1 MPRATLPFMK
11 LFPACTR
18 VLAMLATVALT
29 AACGAS
35 SEAESTTQDSTE
47 LFVAGNLVWSTREI
61 PVCWVN
67 PTDAAAMSWVQ
78 DAVARTWSSVSPVR
92 FTGWGTCNS
101 SSGKAIRIQ
110 IDESNPRAIIGSHI
124 DSSPVTMWLNF
135 TFATFSPS
143 CQTNREHCVRA
154 IAIHEFGHALGFD
167 HEQNRADKAQDCK
180 SDATA
185 PVGDTPIG
193 LWDRDSVMNYCSRVW
208 INGGNL
214 SEGDIAGVRQVY
226 GTAAAK
232 QDPLTFNATQ
242 YGLSYAD
249 LAGLNAEQLTNH
261 WLTQGRAQ
269 GRAGSF
275 VFSASNYLSRY
286 NDLQS
291 AFGSNYR
298 AASDHYELYGVNE
311 GRRSSLLFD
320 VQYYLAHYGDLQAA
334 FGTNYRAATDHYVS
348 SGLAEGRR
356 ASADFDPQ
364 YYLAAYPDL
373 RAAFG
378 ATGYAAAAAHYLRH
392 GMAEGR
398 RGAP

>member
-1 MPRATLPFMK
+1 MNVIARALVM
-11 LFPACTR
+11 
-18 VLAMLATVALT
+18 VALT
-29 AACGAS
+29 AACAAP
-35 SEAESTTQDSTE
+35 SEVETTTQDSNE
-47 LFVAGNLVWSTREI
+47 LFVAGSLVWSTPEI

-78 DAVARTWSSVSPVR
+78 DAVARTWSSVSPIR
-92 FTGWGTCNS
+92 FTGWGRCSS

-110 IDESNPRAIIGSHI
+110 IEESNPRALIGSHI

-135 TFATFSPS
+135 TFATFSAEA
-143 CQTNREHCVRA
+143 CQKDREHCIRA

-167 HEQNRADKAQDCK
+167 HEQNRADRAQDCK

-214 SEGDIAGVRQVY
+214 SAGDIEGIRQVY
-226 GTAAAK
+226 GSVTAK
-232 QDPLTFNATQ
+232 QDPLTFDATQ

-249 LAGLNAEQLTNH
+249 LTGLNSNQLTNH

-269 GRAGSF
+269 GRSGSF
-275 VFSASNYLSRY
+275 AFSASNYLNRY
-286 NDLQS
+286 GDLKN
-291 AFGSNYR
+291 ALGNNYQ
-298 AASDHYELYGVNE
+298 AASDHYEVYGINE
-311 GRRSSLLFD
+311 GRRGSLLFD
-320 VQYYLAHYGDLQAA
+320 VQYYLGHYADLQAT
-334 FGTNYRAATDHYVS
+334 FGTNYRAATQHYMT

-378 ATGYAAAAAHYLRH
+378 ATGYATAAAHYLRH